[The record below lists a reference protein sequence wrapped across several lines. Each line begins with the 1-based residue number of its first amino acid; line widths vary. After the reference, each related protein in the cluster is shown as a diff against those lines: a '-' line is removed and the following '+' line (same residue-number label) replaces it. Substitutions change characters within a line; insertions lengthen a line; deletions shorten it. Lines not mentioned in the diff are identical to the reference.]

1 MPKVSVVIPT
11 YNRAHFLPET
21 IQSVLAQS
29 FQDFEIIVVDDGSV
43 DSTKEVVDSFQDRR
57 ISYIYQENQGGS
69 AARNT
74 GIKASS
80 GEYIVPLDSDD
91 ILLKD
96 AIEKGVQT
104 LDSHPEAAF
113 SYGHAHL
120 IDERG
125 QVFSILKQRQKLS
138 YVGKSVDKIEEFLIL
153 GDYVPGCTIMIR
165 RKCLFDVGLFDPTF
179 PGSQDYELVVR
190 LTRKYPIAY
199 IAEPLAK
206 YRIHPGRLSANRELD
221 EREKTDSRIL
231 EGIFSDAELSPLLS
245 SQRSRAYFY
254 LYLRMAERAYVEFKQ
269 MKTARQYLIKALKI
283 YHMGFYETLGLPWIL
298 LFATWFP
305 LPVLNWSSLFRRCLT
320 RVRWWQLQRS
330 LAS

>member
-21 IQSVLAQS
+21 IQSVLVQT
-29 FQDFEIIVVDDGSV
+29 FQDFEIIVVDDGSI
-43 DSTKEVVDSFQDRR
+43 DNTKEVVDNFQDLR
-57 ISYIYQENQGGS
+57 IKYIYQENQGGS

-74 GIKASS
+74 GAKTSS

-91 ILLKD
+91 VLLNN

-104 LDSHPEAAF
+104 LDRHPEAAF

-120 IDERG
+120 MDESGR
-125 QVFSILKQRQKLS
+125 VFSMLKQKQKLS
-138 YVGKSVDKIEEFLIL
+138 YVGESVDKIKEFLIL

-199 IAEPLAK
+199 MAEPLAK
-206 YRIHPGRLSANRELD
+206 YRIHPGRLTTARELD
-221 EREKTDSRIL
+221 EREKTDSCIL
-231 EGIFSDAELSPLLS
+231 EGIFNDAELSPLLS
-245 SQRSRAYFY
+245 SQQPEAYFH
-254 LYLRMAERAYVEFKQ
+254 LYLRMAERAYGESK
-269 MKTARQYLIKALKI
+269 MKTARKYLIKALKI
-283 YHMGFYETLGLPWIL
+283 HPRGFYETLGLPWIL

-320 RVRWWQLQRS
+320 RVRWYRLQKS
-330 LAS
+330 LSS